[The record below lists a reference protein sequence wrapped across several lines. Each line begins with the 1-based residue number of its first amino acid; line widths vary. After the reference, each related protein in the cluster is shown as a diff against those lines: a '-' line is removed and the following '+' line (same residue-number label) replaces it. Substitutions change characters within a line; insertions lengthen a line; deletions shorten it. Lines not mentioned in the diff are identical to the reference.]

1 MPNYMSKTVTGYLM
15 NSDGNKFDVTPAGGL
30 TSIPFRPYFVVAS
43 AQSARS
49 VTRYIIFNAGNTN
62 FDFDD
67 DKQKNIGDELGRGTI
82 EIYSM
87 GQNIAVTST
96 LSETVPVQ
104 IYTAGGVLLT
114 KFDISPDETVKTPA
128 YNNGVYVV
136 RADGGK
142 YQKKLF
148 IK

>member
-1 MPNYMSKTVTGYLM
+1 
-15 NSDGNKFDVTPAGGL
+15 
-30 TSIPFRPYFVVAS
+30 
-43 AQSARS
+43 
-49 VTRYIIFNAGNTN
+49 
-62 FDFDD
+62 
-67 DKQKNIGDELGRGTI
+67 
-82 EIYSM
+82 
-87 GQNIAVTST
+87 VTST
-96 LSETVPVQ
+96 LRETVPVQ

-114 KFDISPDETVKTPA
+114 KFDISPDETVKPPA